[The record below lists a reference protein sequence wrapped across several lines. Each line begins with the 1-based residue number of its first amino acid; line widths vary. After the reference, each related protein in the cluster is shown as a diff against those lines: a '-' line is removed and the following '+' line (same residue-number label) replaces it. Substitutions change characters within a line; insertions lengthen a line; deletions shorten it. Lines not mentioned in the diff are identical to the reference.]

1 MAGLDPAIHVPDTI
15 SARAAEAWITGSS
28 PVMTILKWANRS
40 MNFDLTEE
48 QRLLRDSVERLL
60 ADHYGFDKRRAYL
73 AEPEGWSRGLWAQY
87 AELGLLG
94 LPFPEDYGGFGGGPI
109 EVMLVMAAFGRVLA
123 LEPYLATVVLGGT
136 ALRLAGNDEQKSAI
150 LPQVAE
156 GGMILAFAH
165 GERQARYDLT
175 DVLTTAKPKGG
186 GWVLDGAKTVVL
198 QGDSAQRLIVSART
212 SGERDDPNG
221 ITLFLVDAAANGVA
235 RRSYPMRDGTQAA
248 EISLSGVEVGE
259 EEVLGEVGAAFP
271 VIERVVEAGIA
282 ATAAEAVGA
291 MEAMQAMT
299 LEYLK
304 TRTQFGRPIGQNQV
318 LQHCATEMLMELERG
333 RSMAMLAAMMVEEPD
348 AAERAHN
355 IAMSKVGVGQASK
368 FVSQNAIQLHGGIG
382 MTEEYA
388 VGHYFRRCM
397 VIEHTFGDTAHHLS
411 CLAEQVR

>member
-1 MAGLDPAIHVPDTI
+1 MD
-15 SARAAEAWITGSS
+15 
-28 PVMTILKWANRS
+28 
-40 MNFDLTEE
+40 FDLTEE

-60 ADHYGFDKRRAYL
+60 ADHYGFDKRRSYL
-73 AEPEGWSRGLWAQY
+73 AQPEGWSRGLWAQY

-109 EVMLVMAAFGRVLA
+109 EVMLVMEAFGRVLA

-136 ALRLAGNDEQKSAI
+136 AMRLAGGEEQKASM
-150 LPQVAE
+150 LPQIAE
-156 GGMILAFAH
+156 GELILAFAH
-165 GERQARYDLT
+165 GERQSRYDLT
-175 DVLTTAKPKGG
+175 DVLTTAKPKGS
-186 GWVLDGAKTVVL
+186 GWVLDGAKSVVL
-198 QGDSAQRLIVSART
+198 HGDSAQRLILSARN
-212 SGERDDPNG
+212 SGERDDPDG
-221 ITLFLVDAAANGVA
+221 ITLFLVNAASNGVA
-235 RRSYPMRDGTQAA
+235 RRAYPMRDGTRAA

-259 EEVLGEVGAAFP
+259 QDVLGEVGAGFP

-291 MEAMQAMT
+291 METMQAMT

-304 TRTQFGRPIGQNQV
+304 TRQQFGRPIGQNQA
-318 LQHCATEMLMELERG
+318 LRHRATEMLMELERG

-348 AAERAHN
+348 PAERAHN
-355 IAMSKVGVGQASK
+355 IAMAKVGVGQASK

-411 CLAEQVR
+411 RLAEQVR